1 MSTTSHTFVAPWGSS
16 RLAPY
21 PATVQLPHASVTI
34 DPDTQLG
41 VRRDRRGRV
50 VEMGQHGTSSATG
63 TTTSTSPDG
72 GQGTGDQGSDQD
84 SQQD

>member
-1 MSTTSHTFVAPWGSS
+1 MSTTSFAPVAPWGSS
-16 RLAPY
+16 RLSPY
-21 PATVQLPHASVTI
+21 TSTVQLPHASVTI

-41 VRRDRRGRV
+41 VRRDQHGRV
-50 VEMGQHGTSSATG
+50 VEMGQHGTSSGTG